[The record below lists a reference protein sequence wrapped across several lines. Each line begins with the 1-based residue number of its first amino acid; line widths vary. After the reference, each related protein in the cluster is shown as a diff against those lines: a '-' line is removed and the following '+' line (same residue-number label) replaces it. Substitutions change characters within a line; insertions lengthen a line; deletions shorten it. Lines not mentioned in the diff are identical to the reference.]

1 MQHTRSC
8 IRQIIKKQIF
18 QLVLQIITWYP
29 WGFYLPGI
37 KRGKARRCFTLF
49 KALGGGGE
57 PYLPYTKPVL
67 ESHGYDRAVC
77 VRGWT
82 CLIPAG
88 HGVVAAKPREPCHS
102 SRLSSVHC
110 TNVSVRLS
118 SLSPAVCWCV
128 RARCGRFSKRK
139 RIARKRFF
147 CCLLR
152 NLSEWVSECI
162 ATGIEL

>member
-1 MQHTRSC
+1 MHVA
-8 IRQIIKKQIF
+8 F
-18 QLVLQIITWYP
+18 VMWYP

-49 KALGGGGE
+49 KALGGGASPIYPTQSRFFG
-57 PYLPYTKPVL
+57 LSRATGMT
-67 ESHGYDRAVC
+67 GYDWAVC

-152 NLSEWVSECI
+152 NLSEWVSVLQQALNCRPRKLWETSGCR
-162 ATGIEL
+162 